1 MAININIKKDTLLNP
16 TLSGRDIIKKAA
28 ITLIAILGYG
38 GWAFYSN
45 SPINGDA
52 ELQAIAFRAGIIQ
65 GGYSGIL
72 TLTNIILLEAVL
84 KHLNHRLTLNFNMVA
99 TLTIAGAVQYAIIIP
114 VHLANDTPNILI
126 TLLPGF
132 IIGTAFSF
140 AYLLSIKN
148 KYYE

>member
-1 MAININIKKDTLLNP
+1 MNS
-16 TLSGRDIIKKAA
+16 TLSKREILKKAF
-28 ITLIAILGYG
+28 ITLIAMLGYG

-45 SPINGDA
+45 SPANGDI
-52 ELQAIAFRAGIIQ
+52 ELQEIAFRAGIIQ

-84 KHLNHRLTLNFNMVA
+84 KHLNNHLTVNFNMVA
-99 TLTIAGAVQYAIIIP
+99 TITVASAAQYAIIIP

-132 IIGTAFSF
+132 IIGTTFSF

-148 KYYE
+148 KYY

>member
-1 MAININIKKDTLLNP
+1 MNS
-16 TLSGRDIIKKAA
+16 TLSRREILKKAF
-28 ITLIAILGYG
+28 ITLIAMLGYG

-45 SPINGDA
+45 SPANGDI
-52 ELQAIAFRAGIIQ
+52 ELQEIAFRAGIIQ

-84 KHLNHRLTLNFNMVA
+84 KHLNNHLTVNFNMIA
-99 TLTIAGAVQYAIIIP
+99 TLIVASAVQYAIIIP

-132 IIGTAFSF
+132 IIGTAFSV

-148 KYYE
+148 KYY

>member
-1 MAININIKKDTLLNP
+1 MNS
-16 TLSGRDIIKKAA
+16 TLSGREILKKAF
-28 ITLIAILGYG
+28 ITLVTILGYG

-45 SPINGDA
+45 SPPNGDV

-84 KHLNHRLTLNFNMVA
+84 KHLNNRLTLNFSMAV
-99 TLTIAGAVQYAIIIP
+99 TLTVASAVQYAIIIP

-140 AYLLSIKN
+140 GYLLSIKN

>member
-1 MAININIKKDTLLNP
+1 LNS
-16 TLSGRDIIKKAA
+16 TLSRREILKKAF
-28 ITLIAILGYG
+28 ITLIAMLGYG

-45 SPINGDA
+45 SPANGDI
-52 ELQAIAFRAGIIQ
+52 ELQEIAFRAGIIQ

-84 KHLNHRLTLNFNMVA
+84 KHLNNHLTVNFNMIA
-99 TLTIAGAVQYAIIIP
+99 TLIVASAVQYAIIIP

-132 IIGTAFSF
+132 IIGTAFSV

-148 KYYE
+148 KYY

>member
-1 MAININIKKDTLLNP
+1 MNS
-16 TLSGRDIIKKAA
+16 TLSKREILKKAF
-28 ITLIAILGYG
+28 ITLIAMLGYG

-45 SPINGDA
+45 SPANGDI
-52 ELQAIAFRAGIIQ
+52 ELQEIAFRAGIIQ

-84 KHLNHRLTLNFNMVA
+84 KHLNNHLTVNFNMIA
-99 TLTIAGAVQYAIIIP
+99 TLIVAGAVQYAIIIP

-132 IIGTAFSF
+132 IIGTAFSV

-148 KYYE
+148 KYY